1 MCNKDDNWYIQNS
14 IYIAECDYNT
24 IQANLKKQIKE
35 EGLKEGVEIGLKKG
49 RKDSSL
55 EIAKNLLKSKLLTP
69 DQIAENAGLSLEEV
83 LKLQEELAV

>member
-35 EGLKEGVEIGLKKG
+35 EGVEIG
-49 RKDSSL
+49 RKITSL
-55 EIAKNLLKSKLLTP
+55 EIAKNLLRSKLLTP
-69 DQIAENAGLSLEEV
+69 DQIAQNAGLSLEEV

>member
-35 EGLKEGVEIGLKKG
+35 EGVEIG
-49 RKDSSL
+49 RKITSL
-55 EIAKNLLKSKLLTP
+55 EIAKNLLRSKLLTP

>member
-35 EGLKEGVEIGLKKG
+35 EGLKEGVEYFWVA
-49 RKDSSL
+49 RFD
-55 EIAKNLLKSKLLTP
+55 
-69 DQIAENAGLSLEEV
+69 
-83 LKLQEELAV
+83 